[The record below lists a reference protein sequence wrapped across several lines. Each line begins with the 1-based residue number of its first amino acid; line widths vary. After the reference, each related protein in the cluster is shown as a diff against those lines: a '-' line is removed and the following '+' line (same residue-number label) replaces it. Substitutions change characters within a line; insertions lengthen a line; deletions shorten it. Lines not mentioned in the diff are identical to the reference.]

1 MKTRRII
8 RIEENTDFELILEA
22 NRIVSE
28 YVRHHPKEKATCTVP
43 LSNGTYYTATA
54 TPVA

>member
-8 RIEENTDFELILEA
+8 RIEANTDFELIIEA
-22 NRIVSE
+22 NRIVAE